1 MVVIDARDWQSP
13 RPFDETMEALCRLAA
28 GDKVRLIIGREPFPL
43 YRALDS
49 SGYVFFTSV
58 RSDGCYEIDICRREA
73 EQPVADAETPRP
85 PTPGGAT

>member
-1 MVVIDARDWQSP
+1 MIVIDARGWPAP
-13 RPFDETMEALCRLAA
+13 RPFDETMEALCRLPA
-28 GDKVRLIIGREPFPL
+28 GDKVRLIVGREPFPL

-73 EQPVADAETPRP
+73 DQQVDGETPQP
-85 PTPGGAT
+85 PEPDGAT